1 MQLQSVDLIE
11 AKKIA
16 HRRND
21 EKERREKIRLD
32 EANQT
37 PRRRQWQLSRGGM
50 EEKEEKGKKGWRAE
64 EIVFGNTRHGSVAGI
79 KYARLYT
86 STSIV

>member
-1 MQLQSVDLIE
+1 MTRKRGGKRSDSTKPTKL
-11 AKKIA
+11 
-16 HRRND
+16 RD
-21 EKERREKIRLD
+21 EDNGNSL
-32 EANQT
+32 A
-37 PRRRQWQLSRGGM
+37 GGM